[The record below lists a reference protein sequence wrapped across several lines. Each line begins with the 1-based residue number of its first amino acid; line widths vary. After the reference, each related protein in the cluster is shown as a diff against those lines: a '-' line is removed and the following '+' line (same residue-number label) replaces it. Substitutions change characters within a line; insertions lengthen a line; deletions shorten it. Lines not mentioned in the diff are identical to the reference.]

1 MFAASYPKGGI
12 SSVFPLP
19 CGGMKGAS
27 RGRTSGCIV
36 PLANGPNYGFTLKL
50 KQVNGKVVKMSGE
63 YILVD
68 KVAVPVS
75 AIEWAAWMEGAGAK
89 VKIVKQEV
97 VGRYWVSTV
106 FLGLDH
112 SFGKGGPILF
122 ETMIFGRH
130 RNMHSTPEFEDGEYQ
145 TRCSTWEQAEAMHQ
159 EAVKYAREK
168 SEEMKQKRRG
178 FLKNRAK
185 LTKEQKNEVEQIVL
199 EEIGKTGG

>member
-1 MFAASYPKGGI
+1 
-12 SSVFPLP
+12 
-19 CGGMKGAS
+19 MKDAF

-36 PLANGPNYGFTLKL
+36 PLANGPNYGFTLKP
-50 KQVNGKVVKMSGE
+50 KRGNGGVEKMSGE

-75 AIEWAAWMEGAGAK
+75 AEEWAKWLESVEGK
-89 VKIVKQEV
+89 KFKIVKQEN

-112 SFGKGGPILF
+112 SFTGRNGPVLF
-122 ETMIFGRH
+122 ETMIFNRHKRIVIVKVFGRS
-130 RNMHSTPEFEDGEYQ
+130 RPMTTAASEFDGGEYQ
-145 TRCSTWEQAEAMHQ
+145 TRCSTWGQAEAMHQ
-159 EAVKYAREK
+159 VAVKCAREK
-168 SEEMKQKRRG
+168 SEEMKQKRRE

-199 EEIGKTGG
+199 EAMGKQG